1 MTLNRTLALG
11 LVSMILAAC
20 ANTPLDES
28 KSAPVVDRS
37 ASSAPATTPPASDP
51 RAVAR
56 VDATPSRAIDPL
68 NDPNSPL
75 AKKSVFFD
83 FDSFVV
89 KSDYQTLVEA
99 HGRYLV
105 SNKQRRIVI
114 EGNADER
121 GSREYN
127 LALGQKRAEAVK
139 SRLQLIGVGDAQVET
154 VSFGEERARGKDEG
168 TWAQDRRADLVYK

>member
-1 MTLNRTLALG
+1 MTLNRTLAVG
-11 LVSMILAAC
+11 LVSLILAAC
-20 ANTPLDES
+20 ANTPLEDS
-28 KSAPVVDRS
+28 KPAPVVDRS
-37 ASSAPATTPPASDP
+37 ATTTPSTPPASDP
-51 RAVAR
+51 RAIAK

-89 KSDYQTLVEA
+89 KNDYQSLVEA

-127 LALGQKRAEAVK
+127 LALGQKRADAVK
-139 SRLQLIGVGDAQVET
+139 SRLQLIGVVDTQVET

-168 TWAQDRRADLVYK
+168 GYNNDRRADLVYK

>member
-1 MTLNRTLALG
+1 MTLNRTFAVG
-11 LVSMILAAC
+11 LISMILAAC
-20 ANTPLDES
+20 ANTPLEEN
-28 KSAPVVDRS
+28 KPAPVVDRS
-37 ASSAPATTPPASDP
+37 ATQPAAPPASDP
-51 RAVAR
+51 RAIAK
-56 VDATPSRAIDPL
+56 VDAAPSRAIDPL

-83 FDSFVV
+83 FDSFIV
-89 KSDYQTLVEA
+89 KNDFQSLVEA

-127 LALGQKRAEAVK
+127 LALGQKRADAVK
-139 SRLQLIGVGDAQVET
+139 SRLQLIGVVDTQVET

-168 TWAQDRRADLVYK
+168 GYGNDRRADLIYK

>member
-1 MTLNRTLALG
+1 MTRTTNYAVIG
-11 LVSMILAAC
+11 LVSLFLAAC
-20 ANTPLDES
+20 ANTPLEEN
-28 KSAPVVDRS
+28 KPAPVVDRS
-37 ASSAPATTPPASDP
+37 TTPAPSTPPASDP
-51 RAVAR
+51 RAVAK
-56 VDATPSRAIDPL
+56 VDATPSRPVDPL

-89 KSDYQTLVEA
+89 KGEYQPLVEA

-121 GSREYN
+121 GSREYI
-127 LALGQKRAEAVK
+127 LALGQKRADAVK
-139 SRLQLIGVGDAQVET
+139 SRLQ
-154 VSFGEERARGKDEG
+154 
-168 TWAQDRRADLVYK
+168 